1 MQVTLVL
8 NLLFRI
14 NSLARFSFRQL
25 VRQPVKVL
33 EPKTHTCALEKFS
46 FSVVAMADAEWVF
59 YSVLKS

>member
-46 FSVVAMADAEWVF
+46 FSVVAMADAE
-59 YSVLKS
+59 